1 MQGLLEAIA
10 ISKRFGATVALDAV
24 DFSARPGEIHALL
37 GENGAGKTTLMNV
50 IAGHL
55 RPDRG
60 AIRLDGAALKTGSA
74 QAALHAGIA
83 TVHQSPM
90 LFERLSVVENLA
102 LGGFGTTRLALREVA
117 QQSAAMAARL
127 GFTLRLDQQTL
138 DAVSIA
144 ERMRLEILRALS
156 FGPRVLILDEPTG
169 LLAPAEL
176 SGFLD
181 LLRALRDRGRS
192 VILITHKLAE
202 AMAVADRITMLRAG
216 RVVAQTTPSQTSAE
230 ELAALM
236 VGGALPA
243 AARGDTRD
251 GRGDEVLR
259 LAEVGLE
266 VGGRTVLEGISLR
279 LRAGEILAVA
289 GVDGNGQHELTE
301 ILAAVRHPSRGHL
314 LIEGRPADAAQ
325 MRRIAVIPQSRD
337 HEGLILDLE
346 LWENL
351 LLAPSLR
358 RRLRWAGMQRR
369 AAAMALCR
377 QVIERF
383 AILAAGPRQK
393 AAALSGGHRQRLM
406 VARALESRPAVLVA
420 YDLTRGLDVRAAADV
435 ARMVR
440 EFAAQGGAVLL
451 MSTDLDEIFELGDRM
466 AIISRGRLLEVA
478 PHDRSAERVGLLM
491 AGAVG

>member
-60 AIRLDGAALKTGSA
+60 AIRLDGAELKTGSA

-181 LLRALRDRGRS
+181 LLRALRGRGPYHDAARREGRRANHAIADLGRGIGRADGGRRAARRGARRYPRWTRRRGLAARRSWTGGRRQNGAGGDFAAAAGRRNPGRGGRGRQRSARADRDSGRRAPSQPRPSSDRGQ
-192 VILITHKLAE
+192 TC
-202 AMAVADRITMLRAG
+202 G
-216 RVVAQTTPSQTSAE
+216 R
-230 ELAALM
+230 
-236 VGGALPA
+236 
-243 AARGDTRD
+243 R
-251 GRGDEVLR
+251 
-259 LAEVGLE
+259 
-266 VGGRTVLEGISLR
+266 
-279 LRAGEILAVA
+279 
-289 GVDGNGQHELTE
+289 
-301 ILAAVRHPSRGHL
+301 
-314 LIEGRPADAAQ
+314 ADAAH
-325 MRRIAVIPQSRD
+325 RCHSAK
-337 HEGLILDLE
+337 
-346 LWENL
+346 
-351 LLAPSLR
+351 
-358 RRLRWAGMQRR
+358 
-369 AAAMALCR
+369 
-377 QVIERF
+377 
-383 AILAAGPRQK
+383 PR
-393 AAALSGGHRQRLM
+393 
-406 VARALESRPAVLVA
+406 P
-420 YDLTRGLDVRAAADV
+420 
-435 ARMVR
+435 
-440 EFAAQGGAVLL
+440 
-451 MSTDLDEIFELGDRM
+451 
-466 AIISRGRLLEVA
+466 
-478 PHDRSAERVGLLM
+478 
-491 AGAVG
+491 